1 MHKNSHIYD
10 MRLGF
15 FLVVAFLSFHAILP
29 AQDSIAYSKDF
40 RLYEGIYLS
49 YQDFRYNWPI
59 SREKIQTKISKDQ
72 LDFYSKTIEQDYI
85 DYIERDG
92 SLTKVKTDD
101 IWGYCQN
108 NSIYVHHDRHFFR
121 IPVFG
126 AISYF
131 VGTVE
136 VVNYSAAY
144 DPFMTSPMSG
154 TTVKTQEMRQYL
166 FDFYSGGMVL
176 FSIEKLE
183 LFLKRD
189 QVLYKEYSELSRK
202 KKRDLAT
209 RYIRLYNEKHP
220 VYFPKD

>member
-1 MHKNSHIYD
+1 

-15 FLVVAFLSFHAILP
+15 FLVVAFLSFYAVLP

-101 IWGYCQN
+101 VWGYCQN
-108 NSIYVHHDRHFFR
+108 NSIYVQHDKHFFR

-136 VVNYSAAY
+136 VVNYSAVY

-166 FDFYSGGMVL
+166 LDFYSGEMVL
-176 FSIEKLE
+176 FSSDKLE
-183 LFLKRD
+183 SFLKRD
-189 QVLYKEYSELSRK
+189 EVLHKEYRELSRK

>member
-1 MHKNSHIYD
+1 

-15 FLVVAFLSFHAILP
+15 FLATFFLSFCAILP
-29 AQDSIAYSKDF
+29 AQDSIAYSKEF

-49 YQDFRYNWPI
+49 YQDFRHNWPI
-59 SREKIQTKISKDQ
+59 SKQKIQTKISKDQ
-72 LDFYSKTIEQDYI
+72 LDFYSKMVEQDYI
-85 DYIERDG
+85 DYSERDG
-92 SLTKVKTDD
+92 SLTRVKTDYV
-101 IWGYCQN
+101 WGYCQN
-108 NSIYVHHDRHFFR
+108 NSIYIQHDRHFFR

-166 FDFYSGGMVL
+166 LDFYSGEMVL
-176 FSIEKLE
+176 FSTDKLE
-183 LFLKRD
+183 NFLKRD
-189 QVLYKEYSELSRK
+189 EVLYKEYRELSRK
-202 KKRDLAT
+202 KKRDLAA
-209 RYIRLYNEKHP
+209 RYIRLYNEKNP